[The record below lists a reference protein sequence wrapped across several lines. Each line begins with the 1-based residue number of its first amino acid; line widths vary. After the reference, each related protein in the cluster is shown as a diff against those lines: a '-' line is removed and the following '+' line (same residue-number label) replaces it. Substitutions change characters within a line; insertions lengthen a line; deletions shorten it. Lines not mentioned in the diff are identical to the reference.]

1 LECSGC
7 RGRELNFKTIALS
20 FRGPIARITLNRP
33 EVHNAFTSEMFAD
46 LDTAFSEIA
55 KREENRAVVLT
66 GEGKSFCAGADLNW
80 MKKVKEMTFE
90 ESVQDS
96 LVLSELLHKM
106 YSFPRPTIAR
116 VNGAAIGGGTGF
128 VCVCDIAV
136 ASERAKFSFSEVKLG
151 LVPACISPYA
161 ARRIGES
168 RARRFFLT
176 AERLN
181 SGQALEAGLVN
192 FVVKHEQ
199 LDSFIDG
206 LIEQIV
212 TSGPHALS
220 ACKRLIEGVTSMGL
234 EEAKRFTAEVLA
246 ELRKGDEG
254 QEGMA
259 AFLEKRKPKWHTEK

>member
-1 LECSGC
+1 MVS
-7 RGRELNFKTIALS
+7 KTITLS
-20 FRGPIARITLNRP
+20 FEGPVARISLNRP
-33 EVHNAFTSEMFAD
+33 EVHNAFSSEMFAD

-55 KREENRAVVLT
+55 KNEDNRVVVLT

-96 LVLSELLHKM
+96 LVLSELLYRM

-116 VNGAAIGGGTGF
+116 VNGAAIGGGSGF

-136 ASERAKFSFSEVKLG
+136 ASDRANFSFSEVKLG

-168 RARRFFLT
+168 RARRYFLT
-176 AERLN
+176 GERL
-181 SGQALEAGLVN
+181 SAKQARDSGLVN
-192 FVVKHEQ
+192 FVVKHEE
-199 LDSFIDG
+199 LDDFIDS
-206 LIEQIV
+206 LIERIV
-212 TSGPHALS
+212 TSGPYALS
-220 ACKRLIEGVTSMGL
+220 ACKRLIEGVTSMSL
-234 EEAKRFTAEVLA
+234 KEAKRFTAEVLA
-246 ELRKGDEG
+246 ELRKGEEA

-259 AFLEKRKPKWHTEK
+259 AFLEKRKPNWVAEK